1 MRGTYERAPAHA
13 PLTLSSI
20 AVRGGL
26 AIPGSWRGGARP
38 GRGRRMHECI
48 VAGTHRGD
56 WQEHLPVWRIPLLC
70 VLVHANPVLRAQL
83 EPGPWDLDLEAAR
96 SGASAAQGALPLSQ
110 MSCLAVS
117 CQASGSKPCHTACSL
132 PCELPQ
138 VRVAAANQGQT
149 AFRAQGLVQAGWP
162 GAQALT

>member
-1 MRGTYERAPAHA
+1 MR
-13 PLTLSSI
+13 
-20 AVRGGL
+20 
-26 AIPGSWRGGARP
+26 
-38 GRGRRMHECI
+38 
-48 VAGTHRGD
+48 
-56 WQEHLPVWRIPLLC
+56 
-70 VLVHANPVLRAQL
+70 ANPALRAQL

-110 MSCLAVS
+110 MECLAVS
-117 CQASGSKPCHTACSL
+117 CEL
-132 PCELPQ
+132 PWELPQ